1 MRERQRLACM
11 PVAAEPTQSEATLCM
26 LARRSRA
33 KACRSDET
41 SQRRSAS
48 AGGPARAEREK
59 ERERSERDQ
68 RARNEPPTARRSDAR
83 SPGKCGVRH
92 GAERDADAQPRRGRE
107 RGARGRRAP
116 ARGRSGSDSDRGA
129 ERAEAQPDGGGGEA
143 RRSDRRARKRRSLLQ
158 CASIPQKS
166 PEHSEARARDNC
178 PQGGGQSPP
187 MAGRAMRSMEAKAA
201 LSPGEWSG
209 LRHSTPPGC
218 SLFIVHRK
226 RQWTPKCP
234 HSADTSNECS
244 SEVGTR
250 KGRLTCVKRP
260 AILAI
265 GARIAVPTP
274 RFVRG
279 SARVPQQLH
288 DIIG

>member
-158 CASIPQKS
+158 CASIPQKVPS
-166 PEHSEARARDNC
+166 TAKRERGTTARRV
-178 PQGGGQSPP
+178 G
-187 MAGRAMRSMEAKAA
+187 GRAPPWRAEPCGAWRRKQRFRQ
-201 LSPGEWSG
+201 GSG
-209 LRHSTPPGC
+209 ADYDTPLPLGVHC
-218 SLFIVHRK
+218 SLFIEK
-226 RQWTPKCP
+226 DNGRQ
-234 HSADTSNECS
+234 N
-244 SEVGTR
+244 V
-250 KGRLTCVKRP
+250 
-260 AILAI
+260 
-265 GARIAVPTP
+265 RIARTH
-274 RFVRG
+274 RTNVRVKSEREKG
-279 SARVPQQLH
+279 A
-288 DIIG
+288 